1 LLDVCVKTFTSLS
14 FNKTSKK
21 FLFLIEFKLK
31 LCLLLKKWVG
41 QTNSNNELKSNNF
54 KNAYSMNIV
63 NIWSKAPQTF
73 VNKADVLNKDSNTLR

>member
-1 LLDVCVKTFTSLS
+1 MDVFVNTAVSLS

-21 FLFLIEFKLK
+21 PLFFTELRLK

-54 KNAYSMNIV
+54 KKAYNINIV
-63 NIWSKAPQTF
+63 NMWSKAPQTF
-73 VNKADVLNKDSNTLR
+73 VNKADVLNKDSNTLK